1 MKKIGVVS
9 VGRSDF
15 GLLFPLINELKKNN
29 HLSIKFFAA
38 AGHYSKFSGETV
50 NEITKKGIKV
60 DYKIKC
66 SINDDSKNSTN
77 LIFARAIKLFSLSFV
92 KSKIQSIILFG
103 DRFEMLA
110 AAIAARNN
118 GLQIFHIGGGCTTL
132 GALDNMYRHNISI
145 LSDYHFVDL
154 IRHKENLYNF
164 GIDSKKIFVVGSFG
178 AASLNQI
185 PKLNFSELKNKLNF
199 NLSKKFILYTYHS
212 TTMNTSEDKNFIK
225 TTLDYFI
232 NKEYQVI
239 ITNPNE
245 DFNRK
250 SITKI
255 YKKYLYY
262 KNFIL
267 VKNFGHDNYANLL
280 RHASVMVGNS
290 SSGIIEA
297 ETFNLPV
304 INLGKRQKGRVC
316 SKNVI
321 HIENFNKSII
331 FSKLDNVLNR
341 KKLKND
347 SNKLYFKKNT
357 FKRISNIIY
366 KKIISN

>member
-1 MKKIGVVS
+1 MKKIGIVS

-15 GLLFPLINELKKNN
+15 GLIYPLIKELEINN
-29 HLSIKFFAA
+29 NLSLKLFAA

-50 NEITKKGIKV
+50 NEIHNKGVKV

-66 SINDDSKNSTN
+66 SISDDSKNSTN
-77 LIFARAIKLFSLSFV
+77 FIFARAIKLFALNFI
-92 KSKIQSIILFG
+92 KSKIQSVILFG

-110 AAIAARNN
+110 AAIAARNI
-118 GLQIFHIGGGCTTL
+118 GLQIFHIGGGCITL

-154 IRHKENLYNF
+154 IGFKENLSNF
-164 GIDSKKIFVVGSFG
+164 GIPKKKIFVVGSFG
-178 AASLNQI
+178 SASINLI
-185 PKLNFSELKNKLNF
+185 PKLNFSQLNNELHF

-212 TTMNTSEDKNFIK
+212 TTMNTSEDYNFIK
-225 TTLDYFI
+225 YSLDYFV
-232 NKEYQVI
+232 NKKYQVI

-255 YKKYLYY
+255 YKKYL
-262 KNFIL
+262 KHNNFIL
-267 VKNFGHDNYANLL
+267 VKNFGHDKYANML
-280 RHASVMVGNS
+280 RHASAMVGNS

-321 HIENFNKSII
+321 HIENFNKSVI
-331 FSKLDNVLNR
+331 FSKLDNILY
-341 KKLKND
+341 KKKFKND
-347 SNKLYFKKNT
+347 FKKMYFKKNT
-357 FKRISNIIY
+357 FKKTSSIIY
-366 KKIISN
+366 EKITSN

>member
-1 MKKIGVVS
+1 MKKIGIVS

-15 GLLFPLINELKKNN
+15 GLLYPLIKELKKNN
-29 HLSIKFFAA
+29 HLSLKFFAA

-50 NEITKKGIKV
+50 NEITKKGVNV

-77 LIFARAIKLFSLSFV
+77 LIFAKAVKLFSLSFI
-92 KSKIQSIILFG
+92 KSKIQSVILFG

-110 AAIAARNN
+110 AAIAARNI

-154 IRHKENLYNF
+154 ISYKEHLYNL
-164 GIDSKKIFVVGSFG
+164 GIDSKNIFVVGSFG
-178 AASLNQI
+178 AASLNLI
-185 PKLNFSELKNKLNF
+185 PKLNFLQLKNKLHF

-212 TTMNTSEDKNFIK
+212 TTMNTSEDNSFIK
-225 TTLDYFI
+225 SSLDYFI
-232 NKEYQVI
+232 NKKYQVI
-239 ITNPNE
+239 ISNPNE

-255 YKKYLYY
+255 YKKYLNY
-262 KNFIL
+262 KNFIS
-267 VKNFGHDNYANLL
+267 VKNFGHDNYANML
-280 RHASVMVGNS
+280 RHASAMVGNS

-316 SKNVI
+316 SKNVM
-321 HIENFNKSII
+321 HIENYNKSII
-331 FSKLDNVLNR
+331 FSELDNILNN
-341 KKLKND
+341 KKLNND
-347 SNKLYFKKNT
+347 FNKLYFKKNT
-357 FKRISNIIY
+357 FKKVSDTIC